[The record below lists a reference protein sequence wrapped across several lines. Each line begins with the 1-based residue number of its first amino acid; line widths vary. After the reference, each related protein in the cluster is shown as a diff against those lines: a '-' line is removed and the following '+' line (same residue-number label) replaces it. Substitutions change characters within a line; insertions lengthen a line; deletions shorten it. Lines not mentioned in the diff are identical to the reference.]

1 MKAGTRKTWAACVLP
16 CSALLLIAAIDAPGG
31 PPPSVTPRAPEKLYA
46 ETCGYC
52 HGANVGPVIRGRAL
66 PAEAIRMIVR
76 HGQNGMPAFRPTEIS
91 PAELDS
97 LAGWIESSR
106 ADPKEKGQ

>member
-16 CSALLLIAAIDAPGG
+16 CSALLLIAAIDAPGA
-31 PPPSVTPRAPEKLYA
+31 PSATPRAAVKVYSD
-46 ETCGYC
+46 TCGYC

-66 PAEAIRMIVR
+66 PADAIRMIVR
-76 HGQNGMPAFRPTEIS
+76 HGQNGMPAFRPSEIS

-97 LAGWIESSR
+97 LADWIESSR